1 MKAKVLVA
9 VFALLVSGSFYAQA
23 HPVEGRA
30 GRVTQAAHPAHAAHP
45 IELAGDSMAI
55 MPVWEQ
61 AKVMNRLLAEKQAIV
76 LPQVMRESSIDM
88 WIVGRGEGHLYLSL
102 IESEEDGLVR
112 DEPDFLVFFDRGEAM
127 EGAAAR
133 GEASGVERLSAEF
146 EELAEIITARDP
158 AAIAV
163 TEARRTRRGPS
174 PGTFSESAK
183 VELEA
188 AIGAARAS
196 RMMPAGI
203 LTNRWLGTRT
213 PAEVSVF
220 KHVTRIAH
228 EVIAEAYSNKVIV
241 PDVTT
246 VDELNWWILQRY
258 EDLGIGTVDHPTVT
272 IQRSFADREKYDDD
286 DEYFRAFDERFVD
299 DLSPMNGYNMTIR
312 RGDLIFNDTGIKY
325 LGLYTDTQQSAYVLR
340 EGETDA
346 PDGLKEAMRH
356 INRFQDLI
364 GEEMRAGRDGNEI
377 GAAAA
382 ERARAEGI
390 KNPKLYSHSLM
401 YWFMRYE
408 LLGRFFSKEVH
419 NAGSGMS
426 SDGRPGWPGNE
437 VRENTYFALELD
449 VEYELPEWDGQNIV
463 VFSETTMMFSE
474 RGMEYPGGRQT
485 EWYLIR

>member
-1 MKAKVLVA
+1 MKAKLLVA
-9 VFALLVSGSFYAQA
+9 VLALLVSGSLYAQA
-23 HPVEGRA
+23 APVR
-30 GRVTQAAHPAHAAHP
+30 QAPHDHAIQDHP
-45 IELAGDSMAI
+45 IELADDSVAI
-55 MPVWEQ
+55 LPVWEQ
-61 AKVMNRLLAEKQAIV
+61 AIVMNRLLAEKQQIV
-76 LPQVMRESSIDM
+76 LPQVMRETGVDM
-88 WIVGRGEGHLYLSL
+88 WIVGRSEGHLYLSL
-102 IESEEDGLVR
+102 LESEEDGLVR
-112 DEPDFLVFFDRGEAM
+112 DEPDFLVFFDRGEA
-127 EGAAAR
+127 A
-133 GEASGVERLSAEF
+133 GVERLSAEL
-146 EELAEIITARDP
+146 EELAGIIGARNP

-183 VELEA
+183 AELGE
-188 AIGAARAS
+188 AIGAELVAR
-196 RMMPAGI
+196 MVPAGI

-228 EVIAEAYSNKVIV
+228 EVIAEAYSNKVII

-246 VDELNWWILQRY
+246 IDDLNWWILQRY
-258 EDLGIGTVDHPTVT
+258 EDLGLGTVDHPTVT
-272 IQRSFADREKYDDD
+272 IQRSLADREKYDDD

-346 PDGLKEAMRH
+346 PEGLKEAMRH

-364 GEEMRAGRDGNEI
+364 AEEMQLGRDGNEI

-382 ERARAEGI
+382 ERARQEGI

-401 YWFMRYE
+401 YYFWRYE
-408 LLGRFFSKEVH
+408 LLGRFFSKDIH
-419 NAGSGMS
+419 GAGSGMS
-426 SDGRPGWPGNE
+426 SGGRPGRAGNE

-485 EWYLIR
+485 KWYLIR

>member
-1 MKAKVLVA
+1 MKAKLLVA
-9 VFALLVSGSFYAQA
+9 VLALLVSGSLYAQA
-23 HPVEGRA
+23 APVR
-30 GRVTQAAHPAHAAHP
+30 QAPHDHAIQDHP
-45 IELAGDSMAI
+45 IELADDSMAI
-55 MPVWEQ
+55 LPVWEQ
-61 AKVMNRLLAEKQAIV
+61 AIVMNRLLAEKQQIV
-76 LPQVMRESSIDM
+76 LPQVMRETGVDM

-102 IESEEDGLVR
+102 LESEEDGLVR
-112 DEPDFLVFFDRGEAM
+112 DEPDFLVFFDRGETA
-127 EGAAAR
+127 
-133 GEASGVERLSAEF
+133 GVERLSAEL
-146 EELAEIITARDP
+146 EELEGIITARNP

-163 TEARRTRRGPS
+163 TEARRTRRGPR
-174 PGTFSESAK
+174 PGTFSEPAK
-183 VELEA
+183 AELEG
-188 AIGAARAS
+188 AIGAELAS
-196 RMMPAGI
+196 HMVPAGI

-213 PAEVSVF
+213 PAEVSIF

-228 EVIAEAYSNKVIV
+228 EVIAEAYSNKVII

-246 VDELNWWILQRY
+246 IDDLNWWILQRY
-258 EDLGIGTVDHPTVT
+258 EDLGLGTVDHPTVT
-272 IQRSFADREKYDDD
+272 IQRSLADREKYDDD

-346 PDGLKEAMRH
+346 PEGLKEAMRH

-364 GEEMRAGRDGNEI
+364 GEEMQLGRDGNEI
-377 GAAAA
+377 GVAAA
-382 ERARAEGI
+382 ERARQEGI

-401 YWFMRYE
+401 YYFWRYE
-408 LLGRFFSKEVH
+408 LLGRFFSKEIH

-426 SDGRPGWPGNE
+426 SSGRPSRVGNE

>member
-1 MKAKVLVA
+1 MKAKLLVA
-9 VFALLVSGSFYAQA
+9 VLALLVSGSLYAQA
-23 HPVEGRA
+23 APVR
-30 GRVTQAAHPAHAAHP
+30 QAPHDHAIQDHP
-45 IELAGDSMAI
+45 IELADDSVAI
-55 MPVWEQ
+55 LPVWEQ
-61 AKVMNRLLAEKQAIV
+61 AIVMNRLLAEKQQIV
-76 LPQVMRESSIDM
+76 LPQVMRETGVDM
-88 WIVGRGEGHLYLSL
+88 WIVGRSEGHLYLSL
-102 IESEEDGLVR
+102 LESEEDGLVR
-112 DEPDFLVFFDRGEAM
+112 DEPDFLVFFDRGEA
-127 EGAAAR
+127 A
-133 GEASGVERLSAEF
+133 GVERLSAEL
-146 EELAEIITARDP
+146 EELAGIIGARNP

-183 VELEA
+183 AELGE
-188 AIGAARAS
+188 AIGAELVAR
-196 RMMPAGI
+196 MVPAGI

-228 EVIAEAYSNKVIV
+228 EVIAEAYSNKVII

-246 VDELNWWILQRY
+246 IDDLNWWILQRY
-258 EDLGIGTVDHPTVT
+258 EDLGLGTVDHPTVT
-272 IQRSFADREKYDDD
+272 IQRSLADREKYDDD

-346 PDGLKEAMRH
+346 PEGLKEAMRH

-364 GEEMRAGRDGNEI
+364 AEEMQQGRAGNEI

-382 ERARAEGI
+382 ERARQEGI

-401 YWFMRYE
+401 YYFWRYE
-408 LLGRFFSKEVH
+408 LLGRFFSKDIH
-419 NAGSGMS
+419 GAGSGMS
-426 SDGRPGWPGNE
+426 SGGRPGRAGNE

-485 EWYLIR
+485 KWYLIR

>member
-1 MKAKVLVA
+1 MKAKLLVA
-9 VFALLVSGSFYAQA
+9 VLALLVSGSLYAQVA
-23 HPVEGRA
+23 QTPHRHGTED
-30 GRVTQAAHPAHAAHP
+30 HA
-45 IELAGDSMAI
+45 IELADDSMAI
-55 MPVWEQ
+55 LPVWEQ
-61 AKVMNRLLAEKQAIV
+61 AIVMNRLLAEKQKIV
-76 LPQVMRESSIDM
+76 LPQVMRETSVDM

-102 IESEEDGLVR
+102 LESEEDGLVR
-112 DEPDFLVFFDRGEAM
+112 DDPDFLVFFDRGEA
-127 EGAAAR
+127 A
-133 GEASGVERLSAEF
+133 GVERLSADS
-146 EELAEIITARDP
+146 EELAGIITARSP

-183 VELEA
+183 AELEA
-188 AIGAARAS
+188 AIGSELAS
-196 RMMPAGI
+196 HMVPAGI

-213 PAEVSVF
+213 PAEVSIF

-228 EVIAEAYSNKVIV
+228 EVIAEAYSNKVII

-246 VDELNWWILQRY
+246 TDELNWWILQRY
-258 EDLGIGTVDHPTVT
+258 EDLGIGTVDYPTVT
-272 IQRSFADREKYDDD
+272 IQRSLADREKYDDD

-299 DLSPMNGYNMTIR
+299 DLSPMNGYNITIR

-346 PDGLKEAMRH
+346 PEGIKDAMRH

-364 GEEMRAGRDGNEI
+364 AEEMRLGRDGNEI

-382 ERARAEGI
+382 ERARQEGI

-401 YWFMRYE
+401 YYFMRYE
-408 LLGRFFSKEVH
+408 LLGRFFSREVH

-426 SDGRPGWPGNE
+426 SGGRPSREGNE